1 MTLTRLKSIVSIPE
15 YQNASSSSN
24 SRLFASTTFSLS
36 QNRNADLPILVTV
49 SGRITFSIRW
59 LLSKA
64 LEPILVT
71 PSGTVTTFAF
81 PLYLVRIPLALITKS
96 GFSSVADGSGFA
108 SSFSPLLTCNICI
121 SIASACIGVAAG
133 CKHAASDIAKEAT
146 VIIFFIVPP
155 VPTSPISFDSPH
167 PKHPDTD
174 LNDLYNIDYPLPQD
188 IFLYALT

>member
-24 SRLFASTTFSLS
+24 SRLFASTTLSFS
-36 QNRNADLPILVTV
+36 QNRNADLPMLVTV

-81 PLYLVRIPLALITKS
+81 PLYLVRIPLSLITKS
-96 GFSSVADGSGFA
+96 GFSSVADCSA
-108 SSFSPLLTCNICI
+108 SLASFSPFRT
-121 SIASACIGVAAG
+121 SCIGCMYVSTPACTCTVAG
-133 CKHAASDIAKEAT
+133 CKHPIKKTARET
-146 VIIFFIVPP
+146 VE
-155 VPTSPISFDSPH
+155 T
-167 PKHPDTD
+167 
-174 LNDLYNIDYPLPQD
+174 
-188 IFLYALT
+188 IFLILSPPLFPNAPFPMPLNIFLHSLQRNNTFLRYIT